1 VLSGKHMRS
10 EIEEQPL
17 ALERL
22 LGDPGPLVEVVRQVR
37 RREPRLVLTV
47 ARGSSDHAATLLRYA
62 VETLTGVPVASAA
75 PSVLTVYGRR
85 LRLDGALVVGISQS
99 GESVDVAEVVAAAR
113 GKGTLTVAVTNN
125 PDSTLARGADLTV
138 PQHAGA
144 EQAVA
149 ATKTYLTQAAVGV
162 LLAARWAGR
171 DDLLEAAASVPDAIR
186 SVLASLAPV
195 ETAAVRL
202 THASEATTLGRGYA
216 YATAQETG
224 LKLSET
230 CALPT
235 RAYSPADFLHGPIA
249 AAGAQSPVIAYATDD
264 ATLKSTLEALKKL
277 RGQGADVVVV
287 SDSQEALALA
297 TAPIGVPAGVPPVLE
312 PLVQIVAGQWL
323 ALNLAL
329 ARGLDP
335 DKPRGLQKVTKTR

>member
-1 VLSGKHMRS
+1 MHGEYMRA
-10 EIEEQPL
+10 EIREQPD

-22 LGDPGPLVEVVRQVR
+22 LADPGPLAEVVRQIR
-37 RREPRLVLTV
+37 RREPRLVVTV

-138 PQHAGA
+138 WQHAGV
-144 EQAVA
+144 ENSVA
-149 ATKTYLTQAAVGV
+149 ATKTYLTQAAIGV

-171 DDLLEAAASVPDAIR
+171 DDLLEAAATVPDAIR
-186 SVLASLAPV
+186 TVLAGLDPV
-195 ETAAVRL
+195 EAAAVRL
-202 THASEATTLGRGYA
+202 THAREATTLGRGYA

-235 RAYSPADFLHGPIA
+235 RAFSAADLLHGPIA
-249 AAGAQSPVIAYATDD
+249 AIGAQAPVVAYATDD
-264 ATLKSTLEALKKL
+264 PTLPLVLETLQKL
-277 RGQGADVVVV
+277 RAQGADVIVV
-287 SDSQEALALA
+287 SESEAALALA
-297 TAPIGVPAGVPPVLE
+297 SAPLRVPAGVTPVLE

-323 ALNLAL
+323 AASLAV

-335 DKPRGLQKVTKTR
+335 DTPRGLQKVTRTR